1 MLPVTGRTEIKY
13 RYGSRIWGFNCNI
26 IPSLKNIFNTKF
38 KSLSTEKYNKER
50 ATAASEN
57 VKGLVPLQTAFSQN
71 NAIKLTIN
79 NKMRTGKIPFICKK
93 KKSTKP

>member
-1 MLPVTGRTEIKY
+1 M
-13 RYGSRIWGFNCNI
+13 SQ
-26 IPSLKNIFNTKF
+26 NIFNAKF
-38 KSLSTEKYNKER
+38 KSLNTEKYNKER

-71 NAIKLTIN
+71 NAIKLKIN
-79 NKMRTGKIPFICKK
+79 NKMITGKVPFTCKFF